1 MKPIPVEQ
9 AFQLLEEAIAPLS
22 SLRLSLGDAL
32 NRVSAEALSA
42 QCDLPLFDQS
52 AMDGYALRAADVV
65 EPPTRLPLAQT
76 VAAGPH
82 DVIPE
87 LEKGHACRI
96 YTGGLIPLGA
106 DAVVR
111 QEWTQNDGAFV
122 VIERETPAGQDL
134 RRQGEE
140 LRQGAPLMDSGQ
152 RLNPGHLAM
161 LAMAGVAQVAVT
173 RAPKITVLIS
183 GDEIV
188 DAGRVLKPGEVYNA
202 NGPLIA
208 AWMAQAGYP
217 ILKMAHIG
225 DDEAAVSQALSEAF
239 ESSDLVL
246 TTGGVSVGDRDLI
259 APEAEKLGAEKI
271 FWKVAQ
277 KPGKPLY
284 VAKKGACLLMGLPGN
299 PASVLVNLAVFV
311 RRALDVM
318 EGLQAIGPALRA
330 GVLSESV
337 ARDSSRESWVRVR
350 TQISEEGVMQLLPQ
364 SHQASH
370 MLSNLAQAN
379 ALVRVAAGEKP
390 LAAGSLVQWVSLG
403 I

>member
-1 MKPIPVEQ
+1 MKPIPVER
-9 AFQLLEEAIAPLS
+9 AFQLLEDAIAPLPPV
-22 SLRLSLGDAL
+22 RLSLSAAL
-32 NRVSAEALSA
+32 NRVSAEKLSA

-82 DVIPE
+82 SVIPE
-87 LEKGHACRI
+87 LPKGHACRI

-111 QEWTQNDGAFV
+111 QEWAQSDGASV

-140 LRQGAPLMDSGQ
+140 LRRGAHLMDSGQ

-161 LAMAGVAQVAVT
+161 LAMAGVAQLAVT

-188 DAGRVLKPGEVYNA
+188 DAGRALSPGEVYNA

-217 ILKMAHIG
+217 ILKMAHIA
-225 DDEAAVSQALSEAF
+225 DDEAAVSQALAEAF

-284 VAKKGACLLMGLPGN
+284 VAKKGLCLLMGLPGN

-318 EGLQAIGPALRA
+318 EGLQAIGPAQRS

-337 ARDSSRESWVRVR
+337 ARDGSRECWVRVR

-403 I
+403 V